1 MFIQGFFCSFL
12 LAPYSKFIASPRR
25 SGYPR
30 GNRHQKMVDWPVS
43 VITDWSLPSGLSMA
57 SQFQTLVS
65 QKLFLA
71 KTLLAVQEQSDQPA
85 EREAANQ
92 GASELML
99 RARQLLLAMIA
110 ELYQHRRSVPQN
122 LAELNAL
129 ISDEAPEIAEL
140 AHLARLKESWWSRLD
155 ELEAS
160 QTKPPEK
167 QKTVSA
173 ENIIAVA
180 VASGPDKSIEALKS
194 IIEPMKQFA
203 DTVAERHNE
212 W

>member
-1 MFIQGFFCSFL
+1 ML
-12 LAPYSKFIASPRR
+12 
-25 SGYPR
+25 
-30 GNRHQKMVDWPVS
+30 DWPVS
-43 VITDWSLPSGLSMA
+43 VITDWSLSSGLSMA

-71 KTLLAVQEQSDQPA
+71 RTLLAVQEHSDQSA

-92 GASELML
+92 GASELLL

-110 ELYQHRRSVPQN
+110 DLYQHRRSAPQN
-122 LAELNAL
+122 LAELSTL

-140 AHLARLKESWWSRLD
+140 TGLARLKGSWWSRLD
-155 ELEAS
+155 ELEAC

-167 QKTVSA
+167 QKTVST

-180 VASGPDKSIEALKS
+180 VAAGPDKSIEALRG
-194 IIEPMKQFA
+194 IIEPMKQYA